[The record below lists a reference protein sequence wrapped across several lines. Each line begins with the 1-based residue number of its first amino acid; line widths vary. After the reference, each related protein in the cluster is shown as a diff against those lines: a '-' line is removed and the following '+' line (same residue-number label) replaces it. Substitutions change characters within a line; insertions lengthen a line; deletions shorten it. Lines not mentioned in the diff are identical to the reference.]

1 MKSIILSAAQRWLAA
16 VLVGLVFAAGATP
29 SWADLVMRENEIVN
43 LRLGQKVFVD
53 DGVCPA
59 GQIKLVTGT
68 KLAVG
73 GVLPTKQCVERKGI
87 KR

>member
-1 MKSIILSAAQRWLAA
+1 MKSVILNSTPRWFAAA
-16 VLVGLVFAAGATP
+16 VTALGVAASATP
-29 SWADLVMRENEIVN
+29 SFADLVMREGEIVN
-43 LRLGQKVFVD
+43 LRLGQRVFVD

-59 GQIKLVTGT
+59 GQIKLVTGA

-73 GVLPTKQCVERKGI
+73 GVQATKQCVERKGI

>member
-1 MKSIILSAAQRWLAA
+1 MTLRWA
-16 VLVGLVFAAGATP
+16 AAGAVAFIVAASATP
-29 SWADLVMRENEIVN
+29 ALADLVMRETEIVN

-59 GQIKLVTGT
+59 GQIKLVTGA

-73 GVLPTKQCVERKGI
+73 GVQATKQCVERKGI
-87 KR
+87 RR

>member
-1 MKSIILSAAQRWLAA
+1 MKTVILNTTSRWIAAAA
-16 VLVGLVFAAGATP
+16 VALGVAASATP
-29 SWADLVMRENEIVN
+29 AFADLVMRESEIMN
-43 LRLGQKVFVD
+43 LRLGQRVFVD

-59 GQIKLVTGT
+59 GQIKLVTGA

-73 GVLPTKQCVERKGI
+73 GVQATKQCVERKGI

>member
-1 MKSIILSAAQRWLAA
+1 MVTLVVAAS
-16 VLVGLVFAAGATP
+16 ATP
-29 SWADLVMRENEIVN
+29 ALADLVMRENEIVN

-53 DGVCPA
+53 DGACPA
-59 GQIKLVTGT
+59 GQIKLVTGA

-73 GVLPTKQCVERKGI
+73 GVLPTNQCVERKGI

>member
-1 MKSIILSAAQRWLAA
+1 MTPRWIAGVAVALGIAAS
-16 VLVGLVFAAGATP
+16 ATP
-29 SWADLVMRENEIVN
+29 ALADLVMRESEIVN

-59 GQIKLVTGT
+59 GQIKLVTGV
-68 KLAVG
+68 KLAVD
-73 GVLPTKQCVERKGI
+73 GVQASKQCVDRKGI

>member
-1 MKSIILSAAQRWLAA
+1 MKSVILNATPRWLAA
-16 VLVGLVFAAGATP
+16 ALAALGVAASATP
-29 SWADLVMRENEIVN
+29 AFSDLVMRESEIVN

-53 DGVCPA
+53 DGACPA
-59 GQIKLVTGT
+59 GQIKLVTGA

-73 GVLPTKQCVERKGI
+73 GVQVTRQCVERKGI

>member
-1 MKSIILSAAQRWLAA
+1 MKSVILNATPRWFAAAA
-16 VLVGLVFAAGATP
+16 VALVFAAGATP
-29 SWADLVMRENEIVN
+29 SFADLVMREGEIVN

-53 DGVCPA
+53 DGACPA
-59 GQIKLVTGT
+59 GQIKLVTGV

-73 GVLPTKQCVERKGI
+73 GVQATKQCVERKGI

>member
-1 MKSIILSAAQRWLAA
+1 MKTSRRRWAAIAAALLAA
-16 VLVGLVFAAGATP
+16 TLATP
-29 SWADLVMRENEIVN
+29 ALAELVMRERDISN

-53 DGVCPA
+53 DGACPA
-59 GQIKLVTGT
+59 GQIKLVTGA

-73 GVLPTKQCVERKGI
+73 GVQVTKQCVDRKGI

>member
-1 MKSIILSAAQRWLAA
+1 MTSVILTTTPRWTAAAIVALVVAA
-16 VLVGLVFAAGATP
+16 IATP
-29 SWADLVMRENEIVN
+29 ALADLVMRESEIVN

-59 GQIKLVTGT
+59 GQIKLVTGA

-73 GVLPTKQCVERKGI
+73 GVQATKQCVERKGI

>member
-1 MKSIILSAAQRWLAA
+1 MKTSRRRWAAIAA
-16 VLVGLVFAAGATP
+16 ALVAATLATP
-29 SWADLVMRENEIVN
+29 ALAELVMRERDISN

-53 DGVCPA
+53 DGACPA
-59 GQIKLVTGT
+59 GQIKLVTGA

-73 GVLPTKQCVERKGI
+73 GVQVTKQCVDRKGI

>member
-1 MKSIILSAAQRWLAA
+1 MKSAILNATPRWA
-16 VLVGLVFAAGATP
+16 VAVALVFAASSTAAL
-29 SWADLVMRENEIVN
+29 ADLVMRESEIVN

-59 GQIKLVTGT
+59 GQIKLVTGA
-68 KLAVG
+68 KLSVG
-73 GVLPTKQCVERKGI
+73 GVQATKQCVERKGI

>member
-1 MKSIILSAAQRWLAA
+1 MKIVILNATPRRAAAA
-16 VLVGLVFAAGATP
+16 VVALAILASATP
-29 SWADLVMRENEIVN
+29 ALADLVMRENEIVN

-59 GQIKLVTGT
+59 GQIKLVTGA

>member
-1 MKSIILSAAQRWLAA
+1 MSPRWFVA
-16 VLVGLVFAAGATP
+16 VMIFALIGATP
-29 SWADLVMRENEIVN
+29 AAAELVMREGEIVN

-59 GQIKLVTGT
+59 GQIKLVTGV
-68 KLAVG
+68 KLAVS
-73 GVLPTKQCVERKGI
+73 GVQATKQCVDRKGI

>member
-1 MKSIILSAAQRWLAA
+1 VKSVSLNSTLRWTAAAVALGIAVSAAPA
-16 VLVGLVFAAGATP
+16 F
-29 SWADLVMRENEIVN
+29 ADLVMRENEIVG
-43 LRLGQKVFVD
+43 LRLGQKIYVD

-59 GQIKLVTGT
+59 GQIKLVTGS

-73 GVLPTKQCVERKGI
+73 GVQATKQCVERKGI

>member
-1 MKSIILSAAQRWLAA
+1 MKTVILN
-16 VLVGLVFAAGATP
+16 ATP
-29 SWADLVMRENEIVN
+29 RWAAAAIVALVVAASATAAYADLVMRENEIVN

-59 GQIKLVTGT
+59 GQIKLVTGV
-68 KLAVG
+68 KLAVD
-73 GVLPTKQCVERKGI
+73 GVQASKQCVDRKGI

>member
-1 MKSIILSAAQRWLAA
+1 MKSVILNATPRWLAA
-16 VLVGLVFAAGATP
+16 AIALGVVASATP
-29 SWADLVMRENEIVN
+29 SFADLVTRESEIVN
-43 LRLGQKVFVD
+43 LRLGQRVFVD

-59 GQIKLVTGT
+59 GQIKLVTGA

-73 GVLPTKQCVERKGI
+73 GVQATKQCVERKGI

>member
-1 MKSIILSAAQRWLAA
+1 MLNTIPRWAGAAAVALGIAASAAPAL
-16 VLVGLVFAAGATP
+16 
-29 SWADLVMRENEIVN
+29 ADLVMRENEIVN

-59 GQIKLVTGT
+59 GQIKLVTGA

-73 GVLPTKQCVERKGI
+73 GVQATKQCVERKGI

>member
-1 MKSIILSAAQRWLAA
+1 MLNTIPRWAAAAIALGIALSA
-16 VLVGLVFAAGATP
+16 TP
-29 SWADLVMRENEIVN
+29 ASADLVMRENEIVG
-43 LRLGQKVFVD
+43 LRLGQKIYVD

-59 GQIKLVTGT
+59 GQIKLGTGS

-73 GVLPTKQCVERKGI
+73 GVQPTKQCVERKGI